1 MNTAVYNKMTENSL
15 AINVLSAH
23 LVTDE
28 SFALFSFEKESSSW
42 FYIGLALTSWLS
54 WILGAVIG
62 VFVLDFLPVI
72 VTNSFNISLYALFIA
87 ILVPAVKNNKRLGL
101 LVVITAILN
110 VILQFVVGNWALIL
124 STLIGALIGMY
135 IVDDSFMEASND

>member
-1 MNTAVYNKMTENSL
+1 A
-15 AINVLSAH
+15 
-23 LVTDE
+23 

-42 FYIGLALTSWLS
+42 VYIGLALTSWLS

-87 ILVPAVKNNKRLGL
+87 ILVPAVKNNNRLGL

-110 VILQFVVGNWALIL
+110 VILQFVVGNWSLIL

-135 IVDDSFMEASND
+135 IVVDSFMEASND